1 MCSNKYTKIKVKKE
15 KELLKEVEIVVTHE
29 ETELIMEFLYNFTRI
44 VIREC
49 FEISED

>member
-1 MCSNKYTKIKVKKE
+1 MEI
-15 KELLKEVEIVVTHE
+15 LKDAGIDVTQK
-29 ETELIMEFLYNFTRI
+29 ETELIMEFLYNFARI